1 MKRTLTFIWSFEIR
15 MWLKLVAEH
24 PPAQAE
30 PRSQKCKKRWL
41 SISPRKFGSHVTV
54 CPGVR
59 PYTLWGWYLVDSARV
74 TGIQD
79 MQLPFVLAKDYQG
92 RGNSPRGSQWSF
104 SSVDLEFRLFN
115 LRQKT
120 LKDMFLGCALTSLT
134 FLVTVMLAVKIK
146 ILLNIKIPYFSILR

>member
-1 MKRTLTFIWSFEIR
+1 

-24 PPAQAE
+24 R
-30 PRSQKCKKRWL
+30 PRKRNPVATKCQKKWL
-41 SISPRKFGSHVTV
+41 SISPRKFGTHVTV

-59 PYTLWGWYLVDSARV
+59 PYTLWGWYYVDSSRV

-92 RGNSPRGSQWSF
+92 GGNSPRGSQWSF

-115 LRQKT
+115 LKQKT
-120 LKDMFLGCALTSLT
+120 LKDMLLGCALALLT
-134 FLVTVMLAVKIK
+134 FLVTVMRAVKIK
-146 ILLNIKIPYFSILR
+146 MLLNIKIPYFSILR